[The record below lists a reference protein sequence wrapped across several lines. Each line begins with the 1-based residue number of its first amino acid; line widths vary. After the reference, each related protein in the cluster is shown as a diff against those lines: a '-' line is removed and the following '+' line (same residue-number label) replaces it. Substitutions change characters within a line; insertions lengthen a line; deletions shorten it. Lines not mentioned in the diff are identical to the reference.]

1 MRKILMAALALG
13 SSILLMPAQ
22 AAEPAKIK
30 VGTLYAST
38 GRSAAISMP
47 VHASL
52 KMWIDQKN
60 EEGGVFVKAFKKKI
74 PIELIAYDDQSTT
87 GTAATLYNRLITQDK
102 VDLLVADSGSILT
115 SVAVPIAREHKM
127 LLIDQNGTGT
137 SFFSKDNPYIVL
149 TSNPVASRWPQSLVD
164 FVLKQR
170 ESAGI
175 KRAALLYS
183 TNDFCAAEAT
193 TVRDRLKEAGI
204 ELVYDQGVPTDTSNY
219 TVINNNI
226 RASNPDVVIHF
237 GYPPND
243 IAFLRS
249 IQDNGLKFKMLFSSY
264 PGLEQEL
271 MTRNV
276 GAEGLSG
283 IFTYVPSTAL
293 NYSVNFGMNMQEFI
307 AMWRKKGGGHPLGLN
322 AVAGYTTGLVLEKA
336 LAEANSLDQLELR
349 RAIFEQS
356 GKLKTL
362 AGAFELNDEGAQI
375 GMPFALGQMAV
386 KKGDTKAKLVVV
398 YPETE
403 ATGKAVLQGAK

>member
-1 MRKILMAALALG
+1 MKKFLSAIVALG
-13 SSILLMPAQ
+13 SAIILPAQ
-22 AAEPAKIK
+22 AAEPPSVLKL
-30 VGTLYAST
+30 GTLYAST

-60 EEGGVFVKAFKKKI
+60 EEGGVFVGAFNKKI
-74 PIELIAYDDQSTT
+74 PIQLIAYDNQSTT
-87 GTAATLYNRLITQDK
+87 ATAATLYNRLITQDK

-164 FVLKQR
+164 FIINERNTV
-170 ESAGI
+170 GI

-204 ELVYDQGVPTDTSNY
+204 ELVYDQGIPTETSNY

-226 RASNPDVVIHF
+226 RASNPDVVVHF

-243 IAFLRS
+243 IAFLRNV
-249 IQDNGLKFKMLFSSY
+249 QDSGLKFKMLFSSY

-271 MTRNV
+271 LTRNV
-276 GAEGLSG
+276 GAAGLG
-283 IFTYVPSTAL
+283 NVFTYVPSTAVV
-293 NYSVNFGMNMQEFI
+293 NPVNFGMNMREFI
-307 AMWRKKGGGHPLGLN
+307 EMWRKKGSGHHLGLN

-336 LAEANSLDQLELR
+336 LAEAKSLDQLELR
-349 RAIFEQS
+349 RAIFAQS

-362 AGAFELNDEGAQI
+362 AGTFELNDEGAQV
-375 GMPFALGQMAV
+375 GMSFALGQMA
-386 KKGDTKAKLVVV
+386 TKPGASEAELVVV
-398 YPETE
+398 YPPGE
-403 ATGKAVLQGAK
+403 ATGKAVFPTR

>member
-1 MRKILMAALALG
+1 
-13 SSILLMPAQ
+13 
-22 AAEPAKIK
+22 
-30 VGTLYAST
+30 
-38 GRSAAISMP
+38 
-47 VHASL
+47 
-52 KMWIDQKN
+52 
-60 EEGGVFVKAFKKKI
+60 
-74 PIELIAYDDQSTT
+74 
-87 GTAATLYNRLITQDK
+87 
-102 VDLLVADSGSILT
+102 
-115 SVAVPIAREHKM
+115 
-127 LLIDQNGTGT
+127 
-137 SFFSKDNPYIVL
+137 
-149 TSNPVASRWPQSLVD
+149 VD

-170 ESAGI
+170 ETVGI

-249 IQDNGLKFKMLFSSY
+249 VQDNGLKFKMLFSSY

-271 MTRNV
+271 LTRNV
-276 GAEGLSG
+276 GAGGLAN

-307 AMWRKKGGGHPLGLN
+307 AMWRKKGGGHHLGLN

-362 AGAFELNDEGAQI
+362 AGTFELNAEGAQI

-386 KKGDTKAKLVVV
+386 KQGDAEAKLVVV

-403 ATGKAVLQGAK
+403 ATGKAVFQEVK

>member
-1 MRKILMAALALG
+1 MRKILLAALALG
-13 SSILLMPAQ
+13 SIAIQPAQ
-22 AAEPAKIK
+22 AQEPAKIK
-30 VGTLYAST
+30 LGTLYAST
-38 GRSAAISMP
+38 GRSAAISVP
-47 VHASL
+47 VHTSL

-60 EEGGVFVKAFKKKI
+60 EEGGVFIKAFNKKI
-74 PIELIAYDDQSTT
+74 PIELIAYDNQSTT
-87 GTAATLYNRLITQDK
+87 ATAATLYNRLITQDK

-127 LLIDQNGTGT
+127 LLINQNGTGT

-164 FVLKQR
+164 FTVKQK
-170 ESAGI
+170 EAVGI

-193 TVRDRLKEAGI
+193 TVRERFKQAGI

-219 TVINNNI
+219 TVIINNI
-226 RASNPDVVIHF
+226 RAANPDVVIHF

-243 IAFLRS
+243 IAFLRN
-249 IQDNGLKFKMLFSSY
+249 IQDSGAKFKMLFSSY

-271 MTRNV
+271 LTRNV
-276 GAEGLSG
+276 GAAGLGG

-293 NYSVNFGMNMQEFI
+293 NYPVNFGMNMQEFI
-307 AMWRKKGGGHPLGLN
+307 AMWRKKGGGHHLGLN

-336 LAEANSLDQLELR
+336 LAEATSLDQLELR
-349 RAIFEQS
+349 RAIFAQS

-362 AGAFELNDEGAQI
+362 AGTFELNEEGAQV
-375 GMPFALGQMAV
+375 GMSFALGQMAF
-386 KKGDTKAKLVVV
+386 KPGDTEAKLVVIH
-398 YPETE
+398 PEGE
-403 ATGKAVLQGAK
+403 ATGKPVFQSTK